1 MSNDTLNAQDYDAI
15 EAAVMET
22 ERGRWFLREYATRNR
37 TADTQLIVAMLERLE
52 ARFAPP
58 APSEPVTQSPLP
70 DIFDLPAMEALPAES
85 ALRPGQIAQWI
96 EAAKAEM
103 NHLREEAAHNGRI
116 LRQGTEFDAISAAFD
131 HAINSVLNA
140 AEHIQEMSWVLRTH
154 GMDTKAC
161 NELDQ
166 RANEIYLACSFQDI
180 VARRLSTLVD
190 TLAHID
196 AHIAHAGSAATM
208 EPGPVATAPNVP
220 AIPPQPLSQKPVEA
234 KAAPPAP
241 APTVMKA
248 EADRP
253 KERKAEIKE
262 RAVVPPPPQPV
273 KDKAP
278 PVPLQKPAPIAKPNS
293 GTDTVAPRKSNIAG
307 NLALASDEDLFEKPA
322 PARKDGI
329 DYGELSFSEKV
340 ALFS

>member
-37 TADTQLIVAMLERLE
+37 TADTRLIVTMLERLE

-58 APSEPVTQSPLP
+58 APPEPVTQSSLP
-70 DIFDLPAMEALPAES
+70 DIFDLPAMEALPAGP

-103 NHLREEAAHNGRI
+103 SHLREEAAHNGRI
-116 LRQGTEFDAISAAFD
+116 LRQGNEFDAISAAFD

-190 TLAHID
+190 TLVHID
-196 AHIAHAGSAATM
+196 AHIAHAGSAAAG
-208 EPGPVATAPNVP
+208 EPGPMAAVP
-220 AIPPQPLSQKPVEA
+220 SIPPIPPQAPSEKPVEA

-241 APTVMKA
+241 AATVMKA

-262 RAVVPPPPQPV
+262 RAVPPSPQPV

-278 PVPLQKPAPIAKPNS
+278 PVPVQKPAPVANPNS
-293 GTDTVAPRKSNIAG
+293 GADTVAPRKSNTAG

-329 DYGELSFSEKV
+329 DYAELSFSEKV